1 MIIRAKDVY
10 LGNEDLEPIYTMKHF
25 PVYCGVTDQEPAE
38 DRYEDM
44 KWMISGESGMIQL
57 GELIPLSEL
66 YSVSHNS
73 SYGGIWRKHHDEF
86 SGFLHKYIGRR
97 GVLEIGGGNGILNA
111 MYNAK
116 FGGGGIWTIIEPSSV
131 DRVAG
136 CQASYVKSLW
146 DDRLDLRGIE
156 YDTLVHSHLMEHQYD
171 LNGFM
176 ELNSKVLSFGDRMV
190 FALPDLKNW
199 LRKKYSNALFFE
211 HTYLISEEYIDG
223 ILGRYGFKILDKY
236 YFNQG
241 HSIFYATEKCEKTVE
256 VSLDYRHL
264 YRRNRGDF
272 EGFVEYFKEQVSR
285 YNELTAERDEV
296 YLFGA
301 HIFSQ
306 MLLHFG
312 LNTNNIRSILDNDP
326 LKQGRRLY
334 GTIFSVASP
343 RVLSGKKEPVVI
355 LNAGAYTEE
364 IKSDILNNING
375 GTVVIE

>member
-1 MIIRAKDVY
+1 M
-10 LGNEDLEPIYTMKHF
+10 
-25 PVYCGVTDQEPAE
+25 
-38 DRYEDM
+38 
-44 KWMISGESGMIQL
+44 
-57 GELIPLSEL
+57 
-66 YSVSHNS
+66 
-73 SYGGIWRKHHDEF
+73 
-86 SGFLHKYIGRR
+86 
-97 GVLEIGGGNGILNA
+97 
-111 MYNAK
+111 
-116 FGGGGIWTIIEPSSV
+116 
-131 DRVAG
+131 AG